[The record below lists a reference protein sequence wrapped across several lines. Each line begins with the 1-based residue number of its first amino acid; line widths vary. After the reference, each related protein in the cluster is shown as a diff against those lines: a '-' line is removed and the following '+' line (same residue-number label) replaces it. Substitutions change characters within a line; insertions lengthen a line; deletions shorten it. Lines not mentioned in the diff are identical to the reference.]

1 MNIFARKYDKIVLS
15 HPVLWVVFF
24 SLFLVFFGYHALKF
38 KLDASADSL
47 MLEDDEDLIQ
57 YNDVINRYQMKD
69 YLFITFDPA
78 DELFSGTSLDRLRNL
93 RDYLAELKGVDS
105 LLSIFDVP
113 LITEPAES
121 LAAIDINALKM
132 LGDPDVDVKT
142 AKGAIL
148 DSHIYKNL
156 LLSADGKTTAIMIYL
171 ESDTSYWD
179 IYNRRTRLLNKK
191 REGPLTPEE
200 RELLRKTLDM
210 YEPSYESYIKERHQ
224 FIRTVRSVIAPYR
237 EHAQIHIVG
246 MPVIAD
252 DMMTF
257 IKKDLVV
264 FGIGVCIFIIATLTY
279 IFRRK
284 RWVFLLLLN
293 CLCAVLLMTGILG
306 FFSWKVT
313 VISSNFISLMLILT
327 LSMGIHL
334 AVRFRHLSREMQ
346 QAGQVEIISVAV
358 RKMVWPCLYTALTT
372 ILAFGSLLFSGIKP
386 VIDFGWM
393 MVIGLTIT
401 FLTTFLLFPSVLALL
416 KKVPPLGKKKS
427 RSRVT
432 GTLAIAAEKHG
443 VAVVIVSVCLAI
455 VGIYGVIN
463 LKVENSFIN
472 YFSKNTELYQG
483 MKLFDDQLAGTN
495 PLEVLL
501 RFGGP
506 ETEDSTQKSAET
518 LGESDVDETM
528 TDDDLEWEDDDFEYE
543 DDDDD
548 SGDYWFTPFKIDQI
562 KKVHDHLEEMPE
574 VGKVLSVASIIRF
587 AEKLNGGREFDGLE
601 LAVLNKRIPQDM
613 RSGWIDPFVSIDHNE
628 ARITLLVRDSLKD
641 LRRKEFIGRIKNDLG
656 EVLGFTEQEAK
667 VSGVLI
673 LYNNMLQSLFR
684 SQILTL
690 GLVLSG
696 IGIMLLI
703 LFKSVKLALIGII
716 PNLLAVTLV
725 LGLMGLLNIP
735 LDMMTITIAAITM
748 GIAIDNSIHYIYR
761 FREEYHRNGNYTR
774 TLKVCHQSV
783 GKAIL
788 NTSITVIFG
797 FSILVLSNFIP
808 TIYFGIFTALA
819 MLVAL
824 LAILALLPILI
835 LTWRP
840 F

>member
-15 HPVLWVVFF
+15 HPVFWVVFF
-24 SLFLVFFGYHALKF
+24 ALFLVFFGYHALKF

-57 YNDVINRYQMKD
+57 YNDVIDRYQMRD

-78 DELFSGTSLDRLRNL
+78 DELFSRISLDRLRDL
-93 RDYLAELKGVDS
+93 RDDLAELKGVDS

-113 LITEPAES
+113 LVTEPAQS
-121 LAAIDINALKM
+121 LAAIDINALKT
-132 LGDPDVDVKT
+132 LREPGVDIKA

-148 DSHIYKNL
+148 DSSIYKNL

-179 IYNRRTRLLNKK
+179 IYNSRTRLLNKK
-191 REGPLTPEE
+191 REGALTPEE

-257 IKKDLVV
+257 IKKDLVA

-293 CLCAVLLMTGILG
+293 CLCTVLLMMGILG
-306 FFSWKVT
+306 FLSWKVT
-313 VISSNFISLMLILT
+313 VISSNFISLILILT

-334 AVRFRHLSREMQ
+334 AVRFRHLNREMP
-346 QAGQVEIISVAV
+346 QAGQVEIVSAAV

-416 KKVPPLGKKKS
+416 KKAPPLGKKKR
-427 RSRVT
+427 RSCVT

-443 VAVVIVSVCLAI
+443 VAVIILCVSLAI
-455 VGIYGVIN
+455 VGVYGVMN

-472 YFSKNTELYQG
+472 YFSQDTELYQG

-506 ETEDSTQKSAET
+506 EAEDSAQQSADAPA
-518 LGESDVDETM
+518 ESDLDEYM
-528 TDDDLEWEDDDFEYE
+528 DDDDFEFE
-543 DDDDD
+543 DDDDP
-548 SGDYWFTPFKIDQI
+548 GDYWFTPFKIDQI

-574 VGKVLSVASIIRF
+574 VGKVLSLASIIRF
-587 AEKLNGGREFDGLE
+587 AEKLNNGREFDGLE

-628 ARITLLVRDSLKD
+628 ARITLLVRDSLED
-641 LRRKEFIGRIKNDLG
+641 LRRKEFIHRIENDLG
-656 EVLGFTEQEAK
+656 EVLGFTEQEAE

-703 LFKSVKLALIGII
+703 LFKSAKLALIGII

-748 GIAIDNSIHYIYR
+748 GIAIDNSVHYIYR

-797 FSILVLSNFIP
+797 FSILMLSNFIP

-835 LTWRP
+835 LIWRP